1 MCPPS
6 SAFPRLALRPES
18 RRSRWPGVGGPRAGH
33 LASPFSACV
42 GARGGRDR
50 RVGPAFPYL
59 PLEPRPP
66 FLCPSSAGGRGLT
79 REGELMGGGSWR
91 PDLRGTGRSWR
102 PFSFRGGR
110 EDRTWAWSR
119 RRGPDPGSCGTVV
132 VVGSPHPWGPRLGL
146 SGLSEATWSEAIVS
160 LFTGRRRR
168 RRWRAGRASASL

>member
-1 MCPPS
+1 MPPERPGPPLILLTFSWPPGPAVVPPS

-18 RRSRWPGVGGPRAGH
+18 RRSCWPGVGGPRAGH

-110 EDRTWAWSR
+110 EDRTWAWSPPSR
-119 RRGPDPGSCGTVV
+119 ARSWVSWHGGGGGFSPSLGTM
-132 VVGSPHPWGPRLGL
+132 
-146 SGLSEATWSEAIVS
+146 
-160 LFTGRRRR
+160 
-168 RRWRAGRASASL
+168 AGTLQAL